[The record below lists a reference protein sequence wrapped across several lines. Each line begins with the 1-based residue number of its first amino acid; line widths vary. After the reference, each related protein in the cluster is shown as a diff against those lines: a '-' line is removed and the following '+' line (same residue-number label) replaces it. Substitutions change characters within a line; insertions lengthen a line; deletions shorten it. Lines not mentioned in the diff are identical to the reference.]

1 VASQDFDPAR
11 GFVPPL
17 HAAVFVVTGTHTY
30 ADESATE
37 PLSVGIIR
45 TSDNL
50 SGTLHRSATI
60 DFAHPMQVAGVTVAE
75 ADVLVPIALGA
86 LSGTFNVLDGA
97 VARFSNANLA
107 STADDFIA
115 TVDWGDG
122 TITTG
127 TIDDASGVITV
138 SGTHSYAASGE
149 YSLAVTLADD

>member
-1 VASQDFDPAR
+1 LTSIPVAAFIDSTAGDTANDFIALIDWGDGSTTQGIVTLVASQDFDPAP

-30 ADESATE
+30 ADESASE

-50 SGTLHRSATI
+50 SGTLHRSASI

-75 ADVLVPIALGA
+75 ADELVPVPLGA
-86 LSGTFNVLDGA
+86 LNGTFNVLDGV

-107 STADDFIA
+107 STAA
-115 TVDWGDG
+115 
-122 TITTG
+122 
-127 TIDDASGVITV
+127 
-138 SGTHSYAASGE
+138 
-149 YSLAVTLADD
+149 